1 MQYAADTWLMGK
13 LLIIGSGKSVQMYS
27 SSALFLYG
35 FGQGTRTLNLGI
47 NSPTLNHA
55 FTATPFIRCF
65 VKCCLN
71 LENKN
76 SHKLMGEYEKYNE
89 LQAKYQKMQ
98 EEYERQLQIADTGKQ
113 HSLEELTE
121 YYETRLQEKS
131 SLLEQV
137 QSPEMLKYTI
147 DSVSIQVLW
156 YDSILRQKR
165 LSS

>member
-1 MQYAADTWLMGK
+1 
-13 LLIIGSGKSVQMYS
+13 
-27 SSALFLYG
+27 
-35 FGQGTRTLNLGI
+35 
-47 NSPTLNHA
+47 
-55 FTATPFIRCF
+55 
-65 VKCCLN
+65 
-71 LENKN
+71 
-76 SHKLMGEYEKYNE
+76 MGEYEKYNE

-137 QSPEMLKYTI
+137 QSPEMLKFTI

-165 LSS
+165 LSRWSVKRLKGTGHWSNR